1 MLFGLF
7 SFRVF
12 FVCGRRDRVVE
23 ETLMWFFSL
32 KRLVAGEERRNE
44 GQHVV
49 GNELREKKSVY
60 SRENGR

>member
-1 MLFGLF
+1 M
-7 SFRVF
+7 
-12 FVCGRRDRVVE
+12 VE